1 MISALGFIFTNQGMP
16 WEENHQ
22 ILFHTEIGLALLIL
36 STASRQKQAVSS
48 HPSVPGT
55 ACLQGAAG
63 STHMGMAGMIL
74 GRAVWMSS

>member
-1 MISALGFIFTNQGMP
+1 MP
-16 WEENHQ
+16 WKEKYQ
-22 ILFHTEIGLALLIL
+22 ILFHTEIGLAALIL

-63 STHMGMAGMIL
+63 STHGDGWHDL
-74 GRAVWMSS
+74 GQSCLNELVAITASRVGQG